1 MNKLAI
7 SLAVAVALGLTGC
20 GESLDDIK
28 QDAAQPGGTVIPSAR
43 VVFDP
48 TAGAVSV
55 PNDLLFQ
62 GTTDGTLT
70 LDSGAAPNYTNP
82 QVALGALDGWS
93 TQNPFAIALSFPAGV
108 SLNMD
113 SARAPGSVRLFK
125 AVMGDPASPDADCR
139 AVPRGMACKILSE
152 LQYGVDFVSAG
163 SGTSVAVIPLKP
175 LEAATTYLLALT
187 NGLKDSTGAAVKP
200 STTYEL
206 VKQDLATLPLATDAQ
221 RSLQAVINSFE
232 NTIDRDSSLPKE
244 SIIYSAAITTQ
255 STGAVLA
262 NLKQLMASPTPTG
275 YAPSALSVQ
284 NTGLMVSQVNPAFAS
299 QPAFAITR
307 LYQGSFRIP
316 YFLSRPTAGNVTA
329 PLNSRWLARCD
340 SGAIIAALP
349 ASMKPATPVS
359 ENDGFCQQV
368 SGGALRDLGVDAAR
382 HLTKFNTIPRI
393 TSYETVGVQMTVPD
407 TPAIPMPE
415 AGWPVVILQ
424 HGITSRKE
432 DMLAITGA
440 LASQGFAT
448 IAIDHPLHG
457 SRGFT
462 QETETGT
469 LTFNASTNAA
479 TDYMNLS
486 NLLVTRDNLRQSI
499 ADMLALRFALNSIS
513 GVSID
518 RSRVQFLGHSLG
530 GITGAS
536 MVALANTS
544 SGNAM
549 LDAAFKVETS
559 VLAMPGGGVANF
571 LLDSPSFGPLIKAS
585 IMLGAG
591 GELTSQFV
599 TYIATNTGC
608 GAPTAATAATWPA
621 CAAPTV
627 NQYLASLAQT
637 GNTAQQARIN
647 ATLTQ
652 FAFAAQTVID
662 SGDPNNYAQQLVA
675 TRTPTFMIE
684 VVGNGADNLPDQVIP
699 NGFFNPLNALAQG
712 RMALAGTEPLARLLG
727 AGSVPAQAPGVV
739 LTGNAITRFNAG
751 EHGSILNPA
760 RSPAATGEMQ
770 FQSVTFFLSR
780 GTQIGIQNPAV
791 IAGN

>member
-7 SLAVAVALGLTGC
+7 SIAVAVALGLTGC
-20 GESLDDIK
+20 GDSLDDIK

-43 VVFDP
+43 VIFDP

-70 LDSGAAPNYTNP
+70 LDSGAAPDYTNP

-93 TQNPFAIALSFPAGV
+93 TQNPFAIALNFPANV

-125 AVMGDPASPDADCR
+125 AVMGDPASPETDCR
-139 AVPRGMACKILSE
+139 AVPRGMACKIVAE

-187 NGLKDSTGAAVKP
+187 NNLKDSTGAAIKP

-206 VKQDLATLPLATDAQ
+206 VKQDLATKPLATDAQ
-221 RSLQAVINSFE
+221 RGLQAVINSFE
-232 NTIDRDSSLPKE
+232 NTLVRDGGLAKDN
-244 SIIYSAAITTQ
+244 IIYSAAITTQ

-275 YAPSALSVQ
+275 YAPGQLTVQ
-284 NTGLMVSQVNPAFAS
+284 NTGLTVSQLNPAFANS
-299 QPAFAITR
+299 PAFQITR
-307 LYQGSFRIP
+307 LYQGSLRLP
-316 YFLSRPTAGNVTA
+316 YFLGTPSAENVAA
-329 PLNSRWLARCD
+329 PLNTRWMARCD

-349 ASMKPATPVS
+349 PSLKPETPVS
-359 ENDGFCQQV
+359 ENDGFCQAV
-368 SGGALRDLGVDAAR
+368 SGGALRDLGFDTAR
-382 HLTKFNTIPRI
+382 HLTKFNTIPKI
-393 TSYETVGVQMTVPD
+393 NSYQTVAVQMTVPD
-407 TPAIPMPE
+407 ANVIPMPE
-415 AGWPVVILQ
+415 SGWPVVILQ
-424 HGITSRKE
+424 HGITSSKE
-432 DMLAITGA
+432 SMLAISGT

-457 SRGFT
+457 ARGFT
-462 QETETGT
+462 QETPDRT
-469 LTFNASTNAA
+469 LTFNASTNSA
-479 TDYMNLS
+479 TDYMNLG

-499 ADMLALRFALNSIS
+499 ADMLALRFALNNLT
-513 GVSID
+513 GVTID

-530 GITGAS
+530 GITGTS
-536 MVALANTS
+536 MVALANNPT
-544 SGNAM
+544 GNAM
-549 LDAAFKVETS
+549 LDAAFKVETA
-559 VLAMPGGGVANF
+559 VLAMPGGAVANF

-585 IMLGAG
+585 VMLGAG
-591 GELTSQFV
+591 GELTSHFV

-627 NQYLASLAQT
+627 NQYLQSLAET

-652 FAFAAQTVID
+652 FAFAAQTVTD
-662 SGDPNNYAQQLVA
+662 SGDPNNYAQLLVA
-675 TRTPTFMIE
+675 TGTPTYMIE
-684 VVGNGADNLPDQVIP
+684 VVGNGAENLPDQVIP
-699 NGFFNPLNALAQG
+699 NGFFNPLAALAQG

-727 AGSVPAQAPGVV
+727 AEAVQAPGMM
-739 LTGNAITRFNAG
+739 LEGNAIARFNAG
-751 EHGSILNPA
+751 DHGSIL
-760 RSPAATGEMQ
+760 SPQSSAAATGEMQ
-770 FQSVTFFLSR
+770 FQTATFFLSR
-780 GTQIGIQNPAV
+780 GTQIGVQNPAV
-791 IAGN
+791 LASN

>member
-7 SLAVAVALGLTGC
+7 SIAVAVALGLTGC
-20 GESLDDIK
+20 GDSLDDIK
-28 QDAAQPGGTVIPSAR
+28 QDAAQPGGTVVPSAR
-43 VVFDP
+43 VIFDP

-70 LDSGAAPNYTNP
+70 LDSGAAPDYTNP

-93 TQNPFAIALSFPAGV
+93 TQNPFAIALNFPANV

-125 AVMGDPASPDADCR
+125 AVMGDPASPATECR
-139 AVPRGMACKILSE
+139 SVPRGMACKIVAE

-187 NGLKDSTGAAVKP
+187 NNIKDSTGAAIKP

-206 VKQDLATLPLATDAQ
+206 VKQDLATKPLATDAQ
-221 RSLQAVINSFE
+221 RGLQAVINSFE
-232 NTIDRDSSLPKE
+232 NTLVRDGGLAKDN
-244 SIIYSAAITTQ
+244 IIYTAAITTQ

-262 NLKQLMASPTPTG
+262 NLKMLMASPTPTG
-275 YAPSALSVQ
+275 YAPGQLTVQ
-284 NTGLMVSQVNPAFAS
+284 NTGLTVSQLNPAFANS
-299 QPAFAITR
+299 PAFQITR
-307 LYQGSFRIP
+307 LYQGSLRLP
-316 YFLSRPTAGNVTA
+316 YFLGTPSAENVAA
-329 PLNSRWLARCD
+329 PLNTRWMARCD

-349 ASMKPATPVS
+349 PSLKPETPVS
-359 ENDGFCQQV
+359 ENDGFCQAV
-368 SGGALRDLGVDAAR
+368 SGGALRDLGFDTAR
-382 HLTKFNTIPRI
+382 HLTKFNTIPKI
-393 TSYETVGVQMTVPD
+393 NSYQTVVVQMTVPD
-407 TPAIPMPE
+407 ANVIPMPE
-415 AGWPVVILQ
+415 SGWPVVILQ
-424 HGITSRKE
+424 HGITSSKE
-432 DMLAITGA
+432 SMLAISGT

-457 SRGFT
+457 ARGFT
-462 QETETGT
+462 QETPDRT
-469 LTFNASTNAA
+469 LTFNASTNSA
-479 TDYMNLS
+479 TDYMNLG

-499 ADMLALRFALNSIS
+499 ADMLALRFALNSLT
-513 GVSID
+513 GVTID

-530 GITGAS
+530 GITGTS
-536 MVALANTS
+536 MVALANNPT
-544 SGNAM
+544 GNAM
-549 LDAAFKVETS
+549 LDAAFKVETA
-559 VLAMPGGGVANF
+559 VLAMPGGAVANF

-585 IMLGAG
+585 VMLGAG
-591 GELTSQFV
+591 GELTSHFV

-627 NQYLASLAQT
+627 NQYLQSLAQT

-652 FAFAAQTVID
+652 FAFAAQTVTD
-662 SGDPNNYAQQLVA
+662 SGDPNNYAQLLVA
-675 TRTPTFMIE
+675 TGTPTYMIE
-684 VVGNGADNLPDQVIP
+684 VVGNGAENLPDQVIP
-699 NGFFNPLNALAQG
+699 NGFFNPLAALAQG

-727 AGSVPAQAPGVV
+727 AEAVQAPGMM
-739 LTGNAITRFNAG
+739 LEGNAIARFNAG
-751 EHGSILNPA
+751 DHGSIL
-760 RSPAATGEMQ
+760 SPQSSAAATGEMQ
-770 FQSVTFFLSR
+770 FQTATFFLSR
-780 GTQIGIQNPAV
+780 GTQIGVQNPAV
-791 IAGN
+791 LASN